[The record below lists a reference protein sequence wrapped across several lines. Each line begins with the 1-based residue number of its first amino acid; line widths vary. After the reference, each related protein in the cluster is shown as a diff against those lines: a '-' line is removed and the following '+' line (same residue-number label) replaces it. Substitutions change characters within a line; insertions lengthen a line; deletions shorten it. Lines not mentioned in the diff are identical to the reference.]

1 MLRLDDRDIAILEI
15 LQTEG
20 RISKTELAKRIN
32 LSNAPC
38 WERLRR
44 LEEHGVI
51 IGYGARIRLSD
62 VLDHVTIF
70 VVAELE
76 SHKAEDFRRFEE
88 AVRDEPRIIACWA
101 IGGGFDFLFQVVAG
115 SIDAY
120 QRLIDQMLDADIG
133 LKRYFTYIVTKEIK
147 RADTLPI
154 VTLLGAVPSSENPP

>member
-20 RISKTELAKRIN
+20 RISKSDLAKRIN

-38 WERLRR
+38 WERLKR
-44 LEEHGVI
+44 LEEHGI
-51 IGYGARIRLSD
+51 IVSYGARIRLRD

-88 AVRDEPRIIACWA
+88 AVQKEPRIIACWA

-120 QRLIDQMLDADIG
+120 QRLIDQMLEADIG
-133 LKRYFTYIVTKEIK
+133 LKRYFTYIVTKEVK
-147 RADTLPI
+147 RADALPLATLIGGTP
-154 VTLLGAVPSSENPP
+154 GSENSA